1 MTFESRNYQVEY
13 EDDELVP
20 MRPRRRWLEGLLLF
34 GFLLCL
40 VVGLSALAAL
50 WSFYRATDS
59 IQTADP
65 LSGFQT
71 SQIMP
76 QLIIMQLAGDPAE
89 ALAQQALNAGEL
101 ETSRALLTYNIQAIE
116 PSRVELL
123 LQLAHRYRDRE
134 EMAPA
139 VQLYQMV
146 RAIAI
151 LNPSLPSFERAQI
164 LVQCSEGLLATE
176 EQAAA
181 RDTIEQAKRV
191 TEQAPDLLPIQRSQ
205 IFDSLRP
212 LARQLDDNLLTQQ
225 IDELA
230 RNPFLQPAGGPV
242 HGTFVNL
249 AEPLP
254 FDEALTAAIANRQ
267 LRARQLAERIL
278 FTKGVDIEPERLALF
293 QALVEEDR
301 LRLEMVNRS
310 LTTGISLGQQF
321 WLLQDQRAW
330 IIQKLRIA
338 QGAFGIALV
347 PEWETN
353 LASLRQELSTVT
365 GRLYDVMNAFANQTT
380 GVDQA
385 MLQVVALNWLALQI
399 EIGFYPDAS
408 VDDIGN
414 RLRTAQAQLAQL
426 NGPLALPV
434 AYIADAVPPGFRI
447 QPAN

>member
-13 EDDELVP
+13 DEDELVP
-20 MRPRRRWLEGLLLF
+20 VRPRRRWLEGLLLF

-50 WSFYRATDS
+50 WSFYRATNTP
-59 IQTADP
+59 QTADP
-65 LSGFQT
+65 LGGFQT
-71 SQIMP
+71 SQILP
-76 QLIIMQLAGDPAE
+76 QLSVMQLAGDPAD

-101 ETSRALLTYNIQAIE
+101 ETSRALLTYSLQTLA
-116 PSRVELL
+116 PGRVELL
-123 LQLAHRYRDRE
+123 LQLARRYRDRA
-134 EMAPA
+134 EMAQA
-139 VQLYQMV
+139 VQLYQIT
-146 RAIAI
+146 RAIVV
-151 LNPSLPSFERAQI
+151 LDPSLPSFERSQI
-164 LVQCSEGLLATE
+164 LVQCSEGLLAAAD
-176 EQAAA
+176 QAAA

-191 TEQAPDLLPIQRSQ
+191 AEQAPDLLPIQRSQ

-212 LARQLDDNLLTQQ
+212 LVRQLDDSLLTQQ

-230 RNPFLQPAGGPV
+230 RNPFLQASGLLL
-242 HGTFVNL
+242 HSTFTSL

-254 FDEALTAAIANRQ
+254 FDATLTAAIDNRQ

-278 FTKGVDIEPERLALF
+278 FTKGIDIEPERLALF

-310 LTTGISLGQQF
+310 LTNGISLAQQF

-353 LASLRQELSTVT
+353 LNALRQELATVT
-365 GRLYDVMNAFANQTT
+365 GRVHEVMHAFANQNT

-385 MLQVVALNWLALQI
+385 MLQVAALQWVALQTEA
-399 EIGFYPDAS
+399 GFYPDAPI
-408 VDDIGN
+408 DDIGN
-414 RLRTAQAQLAQL
+414 RLRTAQAQLVQL
-426 NGPLALPV
+426 SGPLALPV

>member
-13 EDDELVP
+13 DDDDELVP
-20 MRPRRRWLEGLLLF
+20 VRPRRRWLEGLLLF

-50 WSFYRATDS
+50 WSFYRATNS
-59 IQTADP
+59 TQTADP

-151 LNPSLPSFERAQI
+151 LNPSLPAFERSQI

-212 LARQLDDNLLTQQ
+212 LVRQLDDSLLTQQ

-230 RNPFLQPAGGPV
+230 RNPFLQPAGLLL

-254 FDEALTAAIANRQ
+254 FDETLIAAVANRQ

-293 QALVEEDR
+293 QALVEED
-301 LRLEMVNRS
+301 S
-310 LTTGISLGQQF
+310 L
-321 WLLQDQRAW
+321 
-330 IIQKLRIA
+330 
-338 QGAFGIALV
+338 
-347 PEWETN
+347 P
-353 LASLRQELSTVT
+353 
-365 GRLYDVMNAFANQTT
+365 
-380 GVDQA
+380 
-385 MLQVVALNWLALQI
+385 
-399 EIGFYPDAS
+399 
-408 VDDIGN
+408 
-414 RLRTAQAQLAQL
+414 
-426 NGPLALPV
+426 
-434 AYIADAVPPGFRI
+434 
-447 QPAN
+447 